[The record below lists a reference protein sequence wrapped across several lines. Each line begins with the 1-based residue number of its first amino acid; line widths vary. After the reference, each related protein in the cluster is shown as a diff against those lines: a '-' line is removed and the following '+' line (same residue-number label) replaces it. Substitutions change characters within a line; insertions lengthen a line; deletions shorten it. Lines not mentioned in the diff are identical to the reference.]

1 MFSNFKHTQ
10 FRIVNEV
17 ISPGSMLT
25 EALNTP
31 SSLPINTDDLSESDL
46 IKLVNILHARNNAVD
61 SLKSKLPSEA
71 SSRQPTTETAKSGF
85 GGWQTHQ
92 QPIDTA
98 TAFRETAS
106 SKPTASALREFV
118 IMPTD
123 SENRETA
130 LPTPRQNAAAAN
142 PYVTI
147 PQKPSPAIF
156 AITETRSSKAARYV
170 CAEYGTDFPHEIYI
184 VKKDV
189 K

>member
-10 FRIVNEV
+10 FREINEALA
-17 ISPGSMLT
+17 PGSLLT

-31 SSLPINTDDLSESDL
+31 STQPINTDSLSETDL
-46 IKLVNILHARNNAVD
+46 IRLVNILHARVNAAD

-71 SSRQPTTETAKSGF
+71 NSGLGGSGQLASR
-85 GGWQTHQ
+85 

-106 SKPTASALREFV
+106 RQPTASDLRKFV

-123 SENRETA
+123 SENRESVQPKA
-130 LPTPRQNAAAAN
+130 RQNAAAAN

>member
-1 MFSNFKHTQ
+1 MQSNFKNTQ
-10 FRIVNEV
+10 YRLLNEALA
-17 ISPGSMLT
+17 PGSLLT

-46 IKLVNILHARNNAVD
+46 VKLVQILHSRNNAT
-61 SLKSKLPSEA
+61 A
-71 SSRQPTTETAKSGF
+71 SSRQPTTETAKSGIA
-85 GGWQTHQ
+85 GWHTRQ
-92 QPIDTA
+92 QPIDKA

-106 SKPTASALREFV
+106 SKPTASDLRKFV
-118 IMPTD
+118 IMPPD

-147 PQKPSPAIF
+147 PQKPSPAFF
-156 AITETRSSKAARYV
+156 AITEMRSSKSVRYV

-184 VKKDV
+184 VRKDV